1 MQIFSECV
9 VINDAYPKARC
20 HGLVI
25 ARSPGLNGPTDLR
38 AEHLPLL
45 QAMQVRKHCCTPCC
59 KLSMITATFP
69 GLLHLFELGPECVSN
84 GASSRLQA
92 EFT

>member
-1 MQIFSECV
+1 MQISGDCV

-25 ARSPGLNGPTDLR
+25 ARTVGLSCPADLR

-45 QAMQVRKHCCTPCC
+45 QAMQVRFLVCCF
-59 KLSMITATFP
+59 SMWTV
-69 GLLHLFELGPECVSN
+69 L
-84 GASSRLQA
+84 
-92 EFT
+92 

>member
-1 MQIFSECV
+1 MQIASDCV

-25 ARSPGLNGPTDLR
+25 ARTVGLDGPTDLR

-45 QAMQVRKHCCTPCC
+45 QAMQVRKPFCRTQFQHVDCIPR
-59 KLSMITATFP
+59 
-69 GLLHLFELGPECVSN
+69 HL
-84 GASSRLQA
+84 Q
-92 EFT
+92 

>member
-1 MQIFSECV
+1 MQIHSDCA

-25 ARSPGLNGPTDLR
+25 ARTAGLNGPPDLR

-45 QAMQVRKHCCTPCC
+45 QAMQVRQHHGPTTVSTW
-59 KLSMITATFP
+59 LSCW
-69 GLLHLFELGPECVSN
+69 LLQVLFLVIVSTVYLN
-84 GASSRLQA
+84 LVY
-92 EFT
+92 